1 MHQSVLAFG
10 ASSITPE
17 MVTGKTV
24 LEVGSLNV
32 NGSLRGYIEAMKP
45 ARYVGIDMLPGPG
58 VDHVEDIA
66 DGSYEPL
73 VDLVICTEMLEHAED
88 WRASV
93 NNMKA
98 ALKPGGWLLLTTR
111 SVGFPF
117 HEYPGDHW
125 RFSPADMRRIFADFD
140 IRQGIAT
147 DEQAPGVFVIA
158 QKPLS
163 PLPPVDLS
171 AIEVHSMQRGAIPA
185 KAVEASDRK
194 GFTQRP
200 MFSIIHPTARP
211 DKWPAI
217 YDAWRGAA
225 NDYGAIEYILVCDKR
240 WGFDELPTFPAT
252 PSFRAIW
259 NTGRRC
265 YVDAVNLG
273 AQYAT
278 GDVVIVIADDQYP
291 AQDWDFRLAEVLA
304 DSGKEVIEVSTG
316 TPAEHERGIL
326 VMPILTRARFE
337 RLGYVLF
344 PQYESMFA
352 DNDFCEMA
360 RRDDQIADARHL
372 LFPHRHPY
380 FDKSVESDAAYEAQ
394 NRPEAYQLGGAV
406 LQARRA
412 AKFGEDVKRE
422 KIVVFLLGETFSSTW
437 AARLFDSLTWL
448 GQFFTVETHWAY
460 CSNVY
465 QARTGFAQYAKT
477 SDADYVLWV
486 DDDNPITPDN
496 LKNLITD
503 LKDIPEIDV
512 IVGWCGCH
520 ANIDG
525 EGGGKVS
532 VGFFNDK
539 DVFTH
544 ADRADIETA
553 QGPVKIDATGFPV
566 VLMRGDVLRKLVD
579 PFMPIINPNNP
590 YGFDS
595 EDISFSKRC
604 REAGLKL
611 ACDPR
616 VKVPHL
622 KLRDADLFI
631 PAPAGELQSKENT

>member
-1 MHQSVLAFG
+1 
-10 ASSITPE
+10 
-17 MVTGKTV
+17 
-24 LEVGSLNV
+24 
-32 NGSLRGYIEAMKP
+32 
-45 ARYVGIDMLPGPG
+45 
-58 VDHVEDIA
+58 
-66 DGSYEPL
+66 
-73 VDLVICTEMLEHAED
+73 
-88 WRASV
+88 
-93 NNMKA
+93 
-98 ALKPGGWLLLTTR
+98 
-111 SVGFPF
+111 
-117 HEYPGDHW
+117 
-125 RFSPADMRRIFADFD
+125 
-140 IRQGIAT
+140 
-147 DEQAPGVFVIA
+147 
-158 QKPLS
+158 
-163 PLPPVDLS
+163 
-171 AIEVHSMQRGAIPA
+171 
-185 KAVEASDRK
+185 
-194 GFTQRP
+194 

-225 NDYGAIEYILVCDKR
+225 NDYGSVEYILVCDKR

-278 GDVVIVIADDQYP
+278 GDVLIVIADDQYP

-372 LFPHRHPY
+372 LFPHKHPY
-380 FDKSVESDAAYEAQ
+380 FDKSVDSDAAYEAQ
-394 NRPEAYQLGGAV
+394 NRPESYQLGGAV

-412 AKFGEDVKRE
+412 ANFGTEARRK
-422 KIVVFLLGETFSSTW
+422 KIAVFLPGENFSSTW
-437 AARLFDSLTWL
+437 ASNVFNSLTWL
-448 GQFFTVETHWAY
+448 GQFFETEVHWAY

-465 QARTGFAQYAKT
+465 VSRAGFAKFAKE
-477 SDADYVLWV
+477 SDADYVLWI
-486 DDDNPITPDN
+486 DDDNPVTPDN
-496 LKNLITD
+496 LKTLIMD
-503 LKDIPEIDV
+503 LETMPEIDV
-512 IVGWCGCH
+512 ISGWCGCH
-520 ANIDG
+520 ANIG
-525 EGGGKVS
+525 VEGGGETS
-532 VGFFNDK
+532 VGFFRENDR
-539 DVFTH
+539 VEH
-544 ADRADIETA
+544 IARRELEAETLL
-553 QGPVKIDATGFPV
+553 VKIDWTGFPL
-566 VLMRGDVLRKLVD
+566 VLMRGSVLKALVD
-579 PFMPIINPNNP
+579 PFNPIINPHNP

-595 EDISFSKRC
+595 EDIAFSKRC
-604 REAGLKL
+604 RDAGLKL

-622 KLRDADLFI
+622 KLRDADLLT
-631 PAPAGELQSKENT
+631 PAPAGQLTTKEKQ

>member
-1 MHQSVLAFG
+1 MKFGCSVL
-10 ASSITPE
+10 TPE
-17 MVTGKTV
+17 IVTGKHV
-24 LEVGSLNV
+24 LEVGALNV
-32 NGSLRGYIEAMKP
+32 NGSLRAHVEALKP
-45 ARYVGIDMLPGPG
+45 ATYHGIDIQPGPG
-58 VDHVEDIA
+58 VD
-66 DGSYEPL
+66 L
-73 VDLVICTEMLEHAED
+73 VVSPNNEMGDRAFDLIICTEMLEHAPD
-88 WRASV
+88 WRAAV
-93 NNMKA
+93 ANMKQ

-125 RFSPADMRRIFADFD
+125 RFSAADMQRIFADFD
-140 IRQGIAT
+140 TRQGIAT

-158 QKPLS
+158 QKPFS
-163 PLPPVDLS
+163 WLPPVDLS
-171 AIEVHSMQRGAIPA
+171 TIDVHSMQRGAVPA
-185 KAVEASDRK
+185 VPSVASDRA
-194 GFTQRP
+194 RP
-200 MFSIIHPTARP
+200 MFSIIHPCARP
-211 DKWPAI
+211 AAWHKI
-217 YDAWRGAA
+217 YAAWLNAA
-225 NDYGAIEYILVCDKR
+225 QSRDFEYILVCDKR
-240 WGFDELPTFPAT
+240 WGFEVLPPALNGDR
-252 PSFRAIW
+252 FRAIW

-273 AQYAT
+273 AQYAS
-278 GDVVIVIADDQYP
+278 GDVLIVVADDQFP
-291 AQDWDFRLAEVLA
+291 ASDWDFHLAETLA
-304 DSGKEVIEVSTG
+304 DSGKEVVEVSTG
-316 TPAEHERGIL
+316 TPQEHERGIL

-352 DNDFCEMA
+352 DNDFCEAA
-360 RRDDQIADARHL
+360 RKDDQVADARHL

-412 AKFGEDVKRE
+412 ANFGAEVKLE
-422 KIVVFLLGETFSSTW
+422 KIVVFLLGESFSSTW
-437 AARLFDSLTWL
+437 VARMFDSLTWL
-448 GQFFTVETHWAY
+448 GQFFEVETHWAY

-465 QARTGFAQYAKT
+465 QARSGFAQYAKT

-496 LKNLITD
+496 LKHLITD
-503 LKDIPEIDV
+503 LKEVSEISV
-512 IVGWCGCH
+512 VSGWCGCH

-525 EGGGKVS
+525 DGSGKAS
-532 VGFFNDK
+532 VGFFDDK
-539 DVFTH
+539 DVFQH
-544 ADRADIETA
+544 ADRAEIEA
-553 QGPVKIDATGFPV
+553 ADGLVKIEATGFPV
-566 VLMRGDVLRKLVD
+566 VLMRGDVLRNLPD
-579 PFMPIINPNNP
+579 PFMPVINPNNP

-604 REAGLKL
+604 RAAGLKL

-622 KLRDADLFI
+622 KLRDADLLI
-631 PAPAGELQSKENT
+631 PAPAGQLTTKEKE